1 MDIFVRRPV
10 IAVVIALVLL
20 LSGIFAATR
29 ISILQFPQINSA
41 SLLIS
46 THYSGSSADVI
57 QGFITDPI
65 ERVAMT
71 IPGVDYVDSITT
83 AGMSTV
89 TVWLNLNEDITVA
102 LAELSSQLNQIRN
115 ELPVGAED
123 PAVTVQ
129 RADRS
134 GAAFYL
140 NTTASGY
147 SRAEITDYLKRN
159 VNPLLAGI
167 EGVQRIELHGG
178 RDPAMRIWLDPDRLA
193 SLGLA
198 ADDVWTALNANN
210 VIATFGK
217 TDNAAQQIN
226 LLSNASLKTPEQ
238 FAQLIIK
245 QGPDGMIRLADVAR
259 VELAEDAG
267 TETTRTDNQ
276 QGVFIAVWPKPGANE
291 IVIGDALYP
300 LLTKINASLP
310 TSMAL
315 SMAYDST
322 TYMRAALIE
331 IGTTLA
337 ETVLLVGLV
346 VLIMMGS
353 LRMALVPLVTIPIS
367 LLGAI
372 GVIWA
377 LGFSLNLLTI
387 LAIVLAVG
395 LVVDDAIVVVEN
407 VARHMREGKSR
418 LQAALISSR
427 ELLKPI
433 IAMTLTLA
441 AVYTPIGFVDGLTGA
456 LFREFAFTLAIA
468 VLISGVVAITL
479 SPIMSA
485 WISADKGKEARA
497 TLIVNR
503 YFEKMRRVYTRL
515 LTRLFEWRPQVLFG
529 TLMLTL
535 LIVPFYM
542 FSDKEFAPPE
552 DQGSIMLLMEGPAD
566 SSIDYTIDY
575 ATQMVDSLDTLEGKT
590 LIWQILNPSAG
601 FGGISFVDYSERS
614 QSVQQIL
621 PDLYYGLSQI
631 DGLRVMPILMPALP
645 TAGQFDVEMVIQGPD
660 DYDTLANYAQQLV
673 NAAYSSGLFMF
684 VNTDLQISL
693 PQAHLLFDLDR
704 MADLGLTMASVNSQL
719 SAMNSEQYVNRFDAN
734 GKAYRVI
741 TQLENASR
749 TAPEAMLDVTLFTA
763 TGNAVPLRAI
773 ATLDT
778 EVSPRA
784 MGKFNQ
790 QRSFRVLGGIV
801 PGVTADMALS
811 ALEKSA
817 AELLPA
823 SYTVD
828 YAGMSRQL
836 RREGNDMMSVLMIA
850 LVMVYLLL
858 TVQFNSFRSPLVV
871 LLGSVPLAL
880 SGALVFAFLGLTT
893 INIYA
898 QIGFI
903 TLVALVA
910 KNGILITEFAN
921 ELQLQGMNKLTAIH
935 QSAQLRLRPILMTT
949 LATVLGHFPLILVT
963 GAGAQA
969 RNSIGI
975 ILVAGMAIGTVFTL
989 FVLPVIYL
997 WLGEDLSRTNHEKT
1011 AIKSTDITPSLPQ

>member
-1 MDIFVRRPV
+1 MELFVRRPV
-10 IAVVIALVLL
+10 IAIVFALVLL

-29 ISILQFPQINSA
+29 ISIVQFPQVDSA
-41 SLLIS
+41 SLVVS
-46 THYSGSSADVI
+46 THYNGSSADVV

-71 IPGVDYVDSITT
+71 IPGVDYVDSVTT

-89 TVWLNLNEDITVA
+89 TVWLNLNEDITAA
-102 LAELSSQLNQIRN
+102 LAELTSQLNQIRN
-115 ELPVGAED
+115 ELPSGAED

-134 GAAFYL
+134 SAAFYL
-140 NTTASGY
+140 DASASSY
-147 SRAEITDYLKRN
+147 TRAEITDYLKRN

-167 EGVQRIELHGG
+167 NGVQRIDLHGE
-178 RDPAMRIWLDPDRLA
+178 RDPAMRIWLRPDNLA

-198 ADDVWTALNANN
+198 ADDVWEALNANN
-210 VIATFGK
+210 VIATLGK
-217 TDNAAQQIN
+217 TDNAEQQIN

-245 QGPDGMIRLADVAR
+245 QGVDGTIRLTDVAR
-259 VELAEDAG
+259 VELSEDTG
-267 TETTRTDNQ
+267 TETTRTDNR

-291 IVIGDALYP
+291 IEIGDALYP
-300 LLTKINASLP
+300 LLDDINQSLP
-310 TSMAL
+310 SSMGIII
-315 SMAYDST
+315 AYDST
-322 TYMRAALIE
+322 TYMRAALKE
-331 IGTTLA
+331 IGTTLV

-346 VLIMMGS
+346 VLVMMGS

-367 LLGAI
+367 LLGAVA
-372 GVIWA
+372 VIWG

-433 IAMTLTLA
+433 VAMTLTLA
-441 AVYTPIGFVDGLTGA
+441 AVYAPIGFVDGLTGA

-468 VLISGVVAITL
+468 VLISGIVAVTL

-485 WISADKGKEARA
+485 WINSDQGKEARV
-497 TLIVNR
+497 TTIING
-503 YFEKMRRVYTRL
+503 YFEQVRYAYARV
-515 LTRLFEWRPQVLFG
+515 LTHIFNWRPQILFG
-529 TLMLTL
+529 ALILTIL
-535 LIVPFYM
+535 VVPFYL

-552 DQGSIMLLMEGPAD
+552 DQGNIMLVMEGPAD
-566 SSIDYTIDY
+566 ASIDHTIDY
-575 ATQMVDSLDTLEGKT
+575 ATKMVDSLEGLEGRE
-590 LIWQILNPSAG
+590 LIWQILNPGAG
-601 FGGISFVDYSERS
+601 FGGISLADYSERS
-614 QSVQQIL
+614 RTVQEML
-621 PDLYYGLSQI
+621 PDLYYSLSQI
-631 DGLRVMPILMPALP
+631 DGLRVMPILTPPLP
-645 TAGQFDVEMVIQGPD
+645 TAGQFDVELVVQGPD
-660 DYDTLANYAQQLV
+660 DYDTLAQYAQQLV
-673 NAAYSSGLFMF
+673 AAAYQSGLFMF
-684 VNTDLQISL
+684 VNTDLQINL
-693 PQAHLLFDLDR
+693 PQARLVFDHDR
-704 MADLGLTMASVNSQL
+704 MADLGLTMASVNNQL

-741 TQLENASR
+741 TQLESASR
-749 TAPEAMLDVTLFTA
+749 SDPEAMLDVTLFTTA
-763 TGNAVPLRAI
+763 GNAIPLRAI
-773 ATLDT
+773 ASINT
-778 EVSPRA
+778 EVSPRV

-790 QRSFRVLGGIV
+790 QRSFRILGGIV
-801 PGVTADMALS
+801 PGVTGDMALS
-811 ALEKSA
+811 VLEQT
-817 AELLPA
+817 AEDILPQG
-823 SYTVD
+823 YTVD
-828 YAGMSRQL
+828 YAGISRQL
-836 RREGNDMMSVLMIA
+836 RSEGNDMMSVLLIA
-850 LVMVYLLL
+850 LCIVYLLL
-858 TVQFNSFRSPLVV
+858 AVQFNSFRSPLVV

-921 ELQLQGMNKLTAIH
+921 ELQLQGMSKLNAIRE
-935 QSAQLRLRPILMTT
+935 SAQLRLRPILMTT

-963 GAGAQA
+963 GAGAEA

-975 ILVAGMAIGTVFTL
+975 ILVAGMTIGTVFTL
-989 FVLPVIYL
+989 FVLPVVYF
-997 WLGEDLSRTNHEKT
+997 WLGDDLEVKPEVGYKLSH
-1011 AIKSTDITPSLPQ
+1011 